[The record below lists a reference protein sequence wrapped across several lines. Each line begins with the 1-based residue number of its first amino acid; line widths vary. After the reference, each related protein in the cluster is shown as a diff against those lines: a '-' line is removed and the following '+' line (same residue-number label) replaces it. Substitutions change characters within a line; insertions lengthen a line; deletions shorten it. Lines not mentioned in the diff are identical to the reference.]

1 MNTNNKMR
9 SILIIKLL
17 MLSLCT
23 LAQIKGIVRE
33 KDSNLPMEFV
43 NVTILS
49 ASDSAFITGTTTD
62 SLGMFIIPSTIPN
75 SIIKVSFIG
84 CNTQFRKIVPEDTL
98 YNFFLQPNENTLK
111 EVIVKGKT
119 YLHTSKGIIANIAS
133 GPLAKLGN
141 GLDVLSHLPFII
153 NKNGN
158 ISVLGKGKPLIFI
171 NNRLVRNQSEL
182 HQINSSDIKRVE
194 IITNPGAEY
203 DATISA
209 VIKIIT
215 SKAIGEGIGCLAN
228 AGLSM
233 ERRLSHYSGLNI
245 KYRKKEF
252 DVFADL
258 RYNQRS
264 SEAKQLSDR
273 SLLTRQVN
281 ENLDMRINAFSWNG
295 SVGLNYE
302 HRDKVAMGAIYKYT
316 SVPDE
321 TFTVDDY
328 VEVKHL
334 GRVRGFMS
342 NDKRKSAIYSHY
354 INGYF
359 SYYFTK
365 DTYLKIDFDYMN
377 SSNENNQDYS
387 LSSKEIHSKNHSN
400 NMLYAY
406 RAKVISPLAGGT
418 LTSGTD
424 GAFTT
429 NKNRYSIL
437 DGTTLRNSLLPTSN
451 VAKQQLYSIF
461 SEYEKSFG
469 AHWDIS
475 MGIRFE
481 YMNFN
486 YYNNSNNST
495 KDSQKDK
502 GFYPSTAINYK
513 NNDLQMTLAYRY
525 TTLRPSYF
533 MLRNSVEYNNPYGY
547 EGGTPNLLPQKNNML
562 SFSLGWKDLQVMAN
576 YSMMKNSTMY
586 VYDRYNGSDS
596 IAIFHT
602 QNIKSNQTFDI
613 ALYYSPIWFKIWRP
627 SFTIDFTKP
636 FLVYNNSK
644 YNKPIYS
651 FLLNNIITLPKHF
664 QIGVNMSF
672 NTCGNLDT
680 ELVSYSQNF
689 DCNIHCVKDFFNE
702 KLRLKF
708 AVNNLFN
715 TSREKWSKNT
725 NNIILNKWN
734 DADRCTFIFTASYQ
748 INPSK
753 NKYKGE
759 KSSNELNRLI
769 H

>member
-1 MNTNNKMR
+1 
-9 SILIIKLL
+9 
-17 MLSLCT
+17 
-23 LAQIKGIVRE
+23 
-33 KDSNLPMEFV
+33 
-43 NVTILS
+43 
-49 ASDSAFITGTTTD
+49 
-62 SLGMFIIPSTIPN
+62 MFIIPNTIPN
-75 SIIKVSFIG
+75 GIIRVSYIG

-233 ERRLSHYSGLNI
+233 ERKLSHYSGLNI

-258 RYNQRS
+258 RYNQTS
-264 SEAKQLSDR
+264 AEAKQLSDR

-281 ENLDMRINAFSWNG
+281 ENMDMQTNAFSWNG

-354 INGYF
+354 INGYL

-406 RAKVISPLAGGT
+406 RTKVISPLAGGT

-437 DGTTLRNSLLPTSN
+437 DGTTLRNSLSPTSN

-486 YYNNSNNST
+486 YYNNSNYST
-495 KDSQKDK
+495 KDSQRDK
-502 GFYPSTAINYK
+502 GFYPSAVINYK
-513 NNDLQMTLAYRY
+513 NNNVQMTLAYRY
-525 TTLRPSYF
+525 MTLRPSYF
-533 MLRNSVEYNNPYGY
+533 MLRNSVEYNNPYEY

-734 DADRCTFIFTASYQ
+734 DANRCTFIFTASYQ

-759 KSSNELNRLI
+759 KSSNELNRL
-769 H
+769 

>member
-23 LAQIKGIVRE
+23 FAQIKGIIRE
-33 KDSNLPMEFV
+33 KDSKLPMEFV
-43 NVTILS
+43 NVTLLS

-62 SLGMFIIPSTIPN
+62 SLGMFIIPNTISN
-75 SIIKVSFIG
+75 GIIRVSYIG
-84 CNTQFRKIVPEDTL
+84 CNTQFRQIVPEDSV
-98 YNFFLQPNENTLK
+98 YNFFLQPNEKSLK

-182 HQINSSDIKRVE
+182 HQINSSDIKQVK

-215 SKAIGEGIGCLAN
+215 KKPIGEGIGCFAN

-233 ERRLSHYSGLNI
+233 ERKLSHYSGLNI

-258 RYNQRS
+258 RYNQTS
-264 SEAKQLSDR
+264 AEAKQLSDR

-281 ENLDMRINAFSWNG
+281 ENMDMRTNAFSWNG

-354 INGYF
+354 INSYL

-377 SSNENNQDYS
+377 SSNENNQDYF

-406 RAKVISPLAGGT
+406 RAKVISPLVGGT

-437 DGTTLRNSLLPTSN
+437 DGTTLRNSLSPTSN

-469 AHWDIS
+469 THWDIS

-513 NNDLQMTLAYRY
+513 NNDVQMTLAYRY

-533 MLRNSVEYNNPYGY
+533 MLRNSVEYNNPYEY
-547 EGGTPNLLPQKNNML
+547 EGGTPNLLPQKTNMF

-586 VYDRYNGSDS
+586 VYNRYNGSDS

-627 SFTIDFTKP
+627 SFTI
-636 FLVYNNSK
+636 
-644 YNKPIYS
+644 I
-651 FLLNNIITLPKHF
+651 
-664 QIGVNMSF
+664 
-672 NTCGNLDT
+672 
-680 ELVSYSQNF
+680 
-689 DCNIHCVKDFFNE
+689 
-702 KLRLKF
+702 
-708 AVNNLFN
+708 AV
-715 TSREKWSKNT
+715 R
-725 NNIILNKWN
+725 
-734 DADRCTFIFTASYQ
+734 
-748 INPSK
+748 
-753 NKYKGE
+753 
-759 KSSNELNRLI
+759 
-769 H
+769 

>member
-49 ASDSAFITGTTTD
+49 ASDSTFITGTTTD

-98 YNFFLQPNENTLK
+98 YNFFLQPNENSLK

-171 NNRLVRNQSEL
+171 NNRLVRNQIEL

-354 INGYF
+354 INSYL

-513 NNDLQMTLAYRY
+513 NNDVQMTLAYRY

-533 MLRNSVEYNNPYGY
+533 MLRNSVEYNNPYAY
-547 EGGTPNLLPQKNNML
+547 EGGTPNLLPQKTNML
-562 SFSLGWKDLQVMAN
+562 SFSLGWKDLQLMAN
-576 YSMMKNSTMY
+576 YSIMKNSTMY

-651 FLLNNIITLPKHF
+651 FLLDNIITLPKHF

-680 ELVSYSQNF
+680 DLAYYSQNF
-689 DCNIHCVKDFFNE
+689 DCNIYCVKEFFNE
-702 KLRLKF
+702 KLRLKL

>member
-1 MNTNNKMR
+1 
-9 SILIIKLL
+9 
-17 MLSLCT
+17 
-23 LAQIKGIVRE
+23 
-33 KDSNLPMEFV
+33 
-43 NVTILS
+43 
-49 ASDSAFITGTTTD
+49 
-62 SLGMFIIPSTIPN
+62 
-75 SIIKVSFIG
+75 
-84 CNTQFRKIVPEDTL
+84 
-98 YNFFLQPNENTLK
+98 
-111 EVIVKGKT
+111 
-119 YLHTSKGIIANIAS
+119 
-133 GPLAKLGN
+133 
-141 GLDVLSHLPFII
+141 
-153 NKNGN
+153 
-158 ISVLGKGKPLIFI
+158 
-171 NNRLVRNQSEL
+171 
-182 HQINSSDIKRVE
+182 
-194 IITNPGAEY
+194 
-203 DATISA
+203 
-209 VIKIIT
+209 
-215 SKAIGEGIGCLAN
+215 
-228 AGLSM
+228 M
-233 ERRLSHYSGLNI
+233 ERNLSHYSGLNI

-258 RYNQRS
+258 RYNRTS

-281 ENLDMRINAFSWNG
+281 ENMDMQTNAFSWNG

-321 TFTVDDY
+321 TFTTDDY
-328 VEVKHL
+328 VEVKYMGHL
-334 GRVRGFMS
+334 KDFMS
-342 NDKRKSAIYSHY
+342 NDKRKSVIYSHY
-354 INGYF
+354 INSYF
-359 SYYFTK
+359 SYHFTK

-377 SSNENNQDYS
+377 SSNENNQDYF

-406 RAKVISPLAGGT
+406 RAKVISPLVGGT

-429 NKNRYSIL
+429 NQNRYSIL
-437 DGTTLRNSLLPTSN
+437 DGTTLRNSLSPTSN

-502 GFYPSTAINYK
+502 GFYPSAAINYK
-513 NNDLQMTLAYRY
+513 NDDMQMTLAYRY

-533 MLRNSVEYNNPYGY
+533 MLRNSVEYNNPYEY
-547 EGGTPNLLPQKNNML
+547 EGGTPNLLPQKTNMF

-586 VYDRYNGSDS
+586 VYNRYNGSDS

-651 FLLNNIITLPKHF
+651 FLFDNIITLPKNF
-664 QIGVNMSF
+664 QIGVDMSF

-680 ELVSYSQNF
+680 DLAYYSQNF
-689 DCNIHCVKDFFNE
+689 NCNVHCVKELFNE

-734 DADRCTFIFTASYQ
+734 DANRCTFVFTASYQ
-748 INPSK
+748 INPTK
-753 NKYKGE
+753 NKYRGE
-759 KSSNELNRLI
+759 KSSNELNRL
-769 H
+769 

>member
-23 LAQIKGIVRE
+23 FAQIKGIIRE
-33 KDSNLPMEFV
+33 KDSKLPMEFV
-43 NVTILS
+43 NVTLLS

-62 SLGMFIIPSTIPN
+62 SLGMFIIPNTISN
-75 SIIKVSFIG
+75 GIIRVSYIG
-84 CNTQFRKIVPEDTL
+84 CNTQFRQIVPEDSV
-98 YNFFLQPNENTLK
+98 YNFFLQPNENSLK

-182 HQINSSDIKRVE
+182 HQINSSDIKQVK

-215 SKAIGEGIGCLAN
+215 KKTIGEGIGCFAN

-233 ERRLSHYSGLNI
+233 ERKLSHYSGLNI

-258 RYNQRS
+258 RYNQTS

-273 SLLTRQVN
+273 SLLTQQVN
-281 ENLDMRINAFSWNG
+281 ENMDMRTNAFSWNG
-295 SVGLNYE
+295 SVGFNYE

-342 NDKRKSAIYSHY
+342 NDKRKSVIYSHY
-354 INGYF
+354 INSYL

-377 SSNENNQDYS
+377 SSNENNQDYF

-406 RAKVISPLAGGT
+406 RAKVISPLVGGT

-437 DGTTLRNSLLPTSN
+437 DGTTLRNSLSPTSN

-469 AHWDIS
+469 THWDIS

-513 NNDLQMTLAYRY
+513 NNDVQMTLAYRY

-562 SFSLGWKDLQVMAN
+562 SFSLGWKDLQLMAN

-586 VYDRYNGSDS
+586 VYNRYNGSDS

-651 FLLNNIITLPKHF
+651 FLLLSGKTQKSINIFPK
-664 QIGVNMSF
+664 
-672 NTCGNLDT
+672 
-680 ELVSYSQNF
+680 
-689 DCNIHCVKDFFNE
+689 
-702 KLRLKF
+702 
-708 AVNNLFN
+708 A
-715 TSREKWSKNT
+715 
-725 NNIILNKWN
+725 
-734 DADRCTFIFTASYQ
+734 
-748 INPSK
+748 P
-753 NKYKGE
+753 
-759 KSSNELNRLI
+759 
-769 H
+769 

>member
-49 ASDSAFITGTTTD
+49 ASDSTFITGTTTD

-75 SIIKVSFIG
+75 GIIRVSYIG
-84 CNTQFRKIVPEDTL
+84 CNTQFRKIVPEDSV
-98 YNFFLQPNENTLK
+98 YNFFLQPNENSLK

-215 SKAIGEGIGCLAN
+215 SKPIGEGIGCLAN

-252 DVFADL
+252 DVFADF

-354 INGYF
+354 INSYL

-513 NNDLQMTLAYRY
+513 NNDVQMTLAYRY
-525 TTLRPSYF
+525 MTLRPSYF

-547 EGGTPNLLPQKNNML
+547 EGGTPNLLPQKTNML

-636 FLVYNNSK
+636 FLVYNNSE

-715 TSREKWSKNT
+715 TSREKWGKNT

>member
-1 MNTNNKMR
+1 M
-9 SILIIKLL
+9 
-17 MLSLCT
+17 
-23 LAQIKGIVRE
+23 AQIKGIVRE

-513 NNDLQMTLAYRY
+513 NNDVQMTLAYRY

>member
-1 MNTNNKMR
+1 MKSIKNRIYMNTNNKMR
-9 SILIIKLL
+9 SILIIKLF

-23 LAQIKGIVRE
+23 FGQIKGIVRE

-62 SLGMFIIPSTIPN
+62 SLGMFIIPNNIPN
-75 SIIKVSFIG
+75 GIIKVSYIG
-84 CNTQFRKIVPEDTL
+84 CNTQFRQIVPEDSV

-111 EVIVKGKT
+111 EVMVKGKT

-182 HQINSSDIKRVE
+182 NQINSSDIKQVK

-215 SKAIGEGIGCLAN
+215 KKPIGEGIGCFAN

-233 ERRLSHYSGLNI
+233 ERKLSHYSGLNI

-258 RYNQRS
+258 RYNQTS
-264 SEAKQLSDR
+264 AEAKQLSDR

-281 ENLDMRINAFSWNG
+281 ENMDMQTNAFSWNG

-321 TFTVDDY
+321 TFTTDDY
-328 VEVKHL
+328 VEVKYL
-334 GRVRGFMS
+334 GHVRGFMS
-342 NDKRKSAIYSHY
+342 NDKRKSVLYSHY
-354 INGYF
+354 INSYF

-365 DTYLKIDFDYMN
+365 DAYLKIDFDYMN
-377 SSNENNQDYS
+377 SSNENNQDYFLTS
-387 LSSKEIHSKNHSN
+387 QEIHSKNHSN

-406 RAKVISPLAGGT
+406 RAKVISPLVGGT

-437 DGTTLRNSLLPTSN
+437 DGTTLRNSLSPTSN

-481 YMNFN
+481 
-486 YYNNSNNST
+486 
-495 KDSQKDK
+495 
-502 GFYPSTAINYK
+502 
-513 NNDLQMTLAYRY
+513 
-525 TTLRPSYF
+525 
-533 MLRNSVEYNNPYGY
+533 
-547 EGGTPNLLPQKNNML
+547 
-562 SFSLGWKDLQVMAN
+562 
-576 YSMMKNSTMY
+576 
-586 VYDRYNGSDS
+586 
-596 IAIFHT
+596 
-602 QNIKSNQTFDI
+602 
-613 ALYYSPIWFKIWRP
+613 
-627 SFTIDFTKP
+627 
-636 FLVYNNSK
+636 
-644 YNKPIYS
+644 
-651 FLLNNIITLPKHF
+651 
-664 QIGVNMSF
+664 
-672 NTCGNLDT
+672 
-680 ELVSYSQNF
+680 
-689 DCNIHCVKDFFNE
+689 
-702 KLRLKF
+702 
-708 AVNNLFN
+708 
-715 TSREKWSKNT
+715 
-725 NNIILNKWN
+725 
-734 DADRCTFIFTASYQ
+734 
-748 INPSK
+748 
-753 NKYKGE
+753 
-759 KSSNELNRLI
+759 
-769 H
+769 

>member
-1 MNTNNKMR
+1 MNTNNKIR

-23 LAQIKGIVRE
+23 FAQIKGIVRE

-43 NVTILS
+43 NVTLLS
-49 ASDSAFITGTTTD
+49 VSDSAFITGTTTD
-62 SLGMFIIPSTIPN
+62 SLGMFIIPNTITN
-75 SIIKVSFIG
+75 GIIKVSYIG
-84 CNTQFRKIVPEDTL
+84 CNTQFRQIVPEDSL
-98 YNFFLQPNENTLK
+98 YNFFLQPNESLLK
-111 EVIVKGKT
+111 EVVVKGRT
-119 YLHTSKGIIANIAS
+119 YLHTAKGIIANIAS

-141 GLDVLSHLPFII
+141 GLDVLSHLPFLI

-158 ISVLGKGKPLIFI
+158 ISVIGKGKPLIFI
-171 NNRLVRNQSEL
+171 NNRLVRNLSEL
-182 HQINSSDIKRVE
+182 NQINSSDIKRVE

-215 SKAIGEGIGCLAN
+215 SKPIGEGFGCLAN

-233 ERRLSHYSGLNI
+233 ERNLSHYSGLNI

-252 DVFADL
+252 DLFADL
-258 RYNQRS
+258 QYNRTS
-264 SEAKQLSDR
+264 SKAKQLSNR
-273 SLLTRQVN
+273 SFLTQQVN
-281 ENLDMRINAFSWNG
+281 ENIDMQTNALSWNG

-302 HRDKVAMGAIYKYT
+302 HRDKLAMGAIYKYT
-316 SVPDE
+316 SLPHE
-321 TFTVDDY
+321 TFTTNDY
-328 VEVKHL
+328 VEVKYMGHL
-334 GRVRGFMS
+334 KDFIS
-342 NDKRKSAIYSHY
+342 NDKRKSVIYSHY
-354 INGYF
+354 INSYL

-365 DTYLKIDFDYMN
+365 DAYLKVDFDYMN
-377 SSNENNQDYS
+377 SSNESNQDYS
-387 LSSKEIHSKNHSN
+387 LKSEEIHSKNRSN

-406 RAKVISPLAGGT
+406 RAKVINPLFGGT

-437 DGTTLRNSLLPTSN
+437 DGTTLQNSLLPASN
-451 VAKQQLYSIF
+451 VAKQQLYSFF
-461 SEYEKSFG
+461 SEYEKPFG
-469 AHWDIS
+469 THWDIS

-486 YYNNSNNST
+486 YYNNSNNSK

-502 GFYPSTAINYK
+502 GFYPSAAINYK
-513 NNDLQMTLAYRY
+513 NDDVQMTLAYRY

-533 MLRNSVEYNNPYGY
+533 MLRNSVEYNNPYEY
-547 EGGTPNLLPQKNNML
+547 EGGTPNLLPQKTNMF
-562 SFSLGWKDLQVMAN
+562 SFSLGWKDFQVMAN

-602 QNIKSNQTFDI
+602 QNIKSSQTFDI

-651 FLLNNIITLPKHF
+651 FVFDNIITLPKHF
-664 QIGVNMSF
+664 QIGVDMSF

-680 ELVSYSQNF
+680 DLAYYSQNF
-689 DCNIHCVKDFFNE
+689 NCNVHCVKDFFNE

-734 DADRCTFIFTASYQ
+734 DANRCTFIFTVSYQ

-753 NKYKGE
+753 NKYRGE
-759 KSSNELNRLI
+759 KSTTELNRL
-769 H
+769 

>member
-23 LAQIKGIVRE
+23 FAQIKGIVRE

-49 ASDSAFITGTTTD
+49 AFDSAFITGTTTD

-258 RYNQRS
+258 RYNQTS

-281 ENLDMRINAFSWNG
+281 ENMDMRTNTFSWNG

-354 INGYF
+354 INGYL

-387 LSSKEIHSKNHSN
+387 LSSKEIHSKNHSD

-406 RAKVISPLAGGT
+406 RAKVIIPLAGGT

-429 NKNRYSIL
+429 NTNRYSIL

-486 YYNNSNNST
+486 YYNNSNKST
-495 KDSQKDK
+495 KDLQIDK

-513 NNDLQMTLAYRY
+513 NNDVQMTLAYRY

-533 MLRNSVEYNNPYGY
+533 MLRNSVEYNNPYEY
-547 EGGTPNLLPQKNNML
+547 EGGTPNLLPQKTNML

-651 FLLNNIITLPKHF
+651 FLLDNIITLPKHF

-680 ELVSYSQNF
+680 DLAYYSQNF
-689 DCNIHCVKDFFNE
+689 DCNIHCIKDFFNE

-734 DADRCTFIFTASYQ
+734 DANRCTFIFTASYQ

>member
-1 MNTNNKMR
+1 M
-9 SILIIKLL
+9 
-17 MLSLCT
+17 
-23 LAQIKGIVRE
+23 AQIKGIVRE
-33 KDSNLPMEFV
+33 KDSKLPMEFV
-43 NVTILS
+43 NVTLLS

-62 SLGMFIIPSTIPN
+62 SLGMFIIPNTIPN
-75 SIIKVSFIG
+75 GIIKVSYIG
-84 CNTQFRKIVPEDTL
+84 CNTQFRQIVPKDTL

-153 NKNGN
+153 SKNGN

-209 VIKIIT
+209 VVKIIT
-215 SKAIGEGIGCLAN
+215 SKPIGEGIGYLAN

-233 ERRLSHYSGLNI
+233 ERKLSHYSGLNI

-258 RYNQRS
+258 RYNQTS
-264 SEAKQLSDR
+264 SEAKQCSDR

-281 ENLDMRINAFSWNG
+281 ENMDMQTNAFSWNG

-302 HRDKVAMGAIYKYT
+302 HRDKVAMGAIYRYT

-321 TFTVDDY
+321 TFTTDDY
-328 VEVKHL
+328 VEVEYSGH
-334 GRVRGFMS
+334 VRGFMS
-342 NDKRKSAIYSHY
+342 NDKRKSVLYSHY
-354 INGYF
+354 INSYF

-377 SSNENNQDYS
+377 SSNENNQDYF

-406 RAKVISPLAGGT
+406 RAKVISPLVGGT

-437 DGTTLRNSLLPTSN
+437 DGTTLRNSLSPTSN

-469 AHWDIS
+469 THWDIS

-513 NNDLQMTLAYRY
+513 NNDVQMTLAYRY

-533 MLRNSVEYNNPYGY
+533 MLRNSVEYNNPYEY
-547 EGGTPNLLPQKNNML
+547 EGGTPNLLPQKTNMF

-586 VYDRYNGSDS
+586 VYNRYNGSDS

-636 FLVYNNSK
+636 FLVYNKRVK

-651 FLLNNIITLPKHF
+651 FLLDNIITLPKHF
-664 QIGVNMSF
+664 QIG
-672 NTCGNLDT
+672 
-680 ELVSYSQNF
+680 
-689 DCNIHCVKDFFNE
+689 
-702 KLRLKF
+702 
-708 AVNNLFN
+708 
-715 TSREKWSKNT
+715 
-725 NNIILNKWN
+725 
-734 DADRCTFIFTASYQ
+734 
-748 INPSK
+748 
-753 NKYKGE
+753 
-759 KSSNELNRLI
+759 
-769 H
+769 

>member
-1 MNTNNKMR
+1 M
-9 SILIIKLL
+9 
-17 MLSLCT
+17 
-23 LAQIKGIVRE
+23 
-33 KDSNLPMEFV
+33 
-43 NVTILS
+43 
-49 ASDSAFITGTTTD
+49 
-62 SLGMFIIPSTIPN
+62 
-75 SIIKVSFIG
+75 
-84 CNTQFRKIVPEDTL
+84 
-98 YNFFLQPNENTLK
+98 
-111 EVIVKGKT
+111 
-119 YLHTSKGIIANIAS
+119 
-133 GPLAKLGN
+133 AKLGN

-354 INGYF
+354 INGYL

-418 LTSGTD
+418 LTFGTD

-513 NNDLQMTLAYRY
+513 NNDVQMTLAYRY

-547 EGGTPNLLPQKNNML
+547 EGGTPNLLPQKTNML

-651 FLLNNIITLPKHF
+651 FLLDNIITLPKHF

-759 KSSNELNRLI
+759 KSSNELNRVY
-769 H
+769 

>member
-33 KDSNLPMEFV
+33 KDSKLPMEFV
-43 NVTILS
+43 NVTLLS

-62 SLGMFIIPSTIPN
+62 SLGMFIIPNTIPN
-75 SIIKVSFIG
+75 GIIKVSYIG
-84 CNTQFRKIVPEDTL
+84 CNTQFRQIVPKDTL

-153 NKNGN
+153 SKNGN

-209 VIKIIT
+209 VVKIIT
-215 SKAIGEGIGCLAN
+215 SKPIGEGIGYLAN

-233 ERRLSHYSGLNI
+233 ERKLSHYSGLNI

-258 RYNQRS
+258 RYNQTS
-264 SEAKQLSDR
+264 SEAKQCSDR

-281 ENLDMRINAFSWNG
+281 ENMDMQTNAFSWNG

-302 HRDKVAMGAIYKYT
+302 HRDKVAMGAIYRYT

-321 TFTVDDY
+321 TFTTDDY
-328 VEVKHL
+328 VEVEYSGH
-334 GRVRGFMS
+334 VRGFMS
-342 NDKRKSAIYSHY
+342 NDKRKSVLYSHY
-354 INGYF
+354 INSYF

-377 SSNENNQDYS
+377 SSNENNQDYF

-406 RAKVISPLAGGT
+406 RAKVISPLVGGT

-437 DGTTLRNSLLPTSN
+437 DGTTLRNSLSPTSN

-469 AHWDIS
+469 THWDIS

-513 NNDLQMTLAYRY
+513 NNDVQMTLAYRY

-533 MLRNSVEYNNPYGY
+533 MLRNSVEYNNPYEY
-547 EGGTPNLLPQKNNML
+547 EGGTPNLLPQKTNMF

-586 VYDRYNGSDS
+586 VYNRYNGSDS

-636 FLVYNNSK
+636 FLVYNKRVK

-651 FLLNNIITLPKHF
+651 FLLDNIITLPKHF
-664 QIGVNMSF
+664 QIG
-672 NTCGNLDT
+672 
-680 ELVSYSQNF
+680 
-689 DCNIHCVKDFFNE
+689 
-702 KLRLKF
+702 
-708 AVNNLFN
+708 
-715 TSREKWSKNT
+715 
-725 NNIILNKWN
+725 
-734 DADRCTFIFTASYQ
+734 
-748 INPSK
+748 
-753 NKYKGE
+753 
-759 KSSNELNRLI
+759 
-769 H
+769 

>member
-1 MNTNNKMR
+1 
-9 SILIIKLL
+9 

-49 ASDSAFITGTTTD
+49 ASDSTFITGTTTD

-75 SIIKVSFIG
+75 GIIRVSYIG
-84 CNTQFRKIVPEDTL
+84 CNTQFRKIVPEDSV
-98 YNFFLQPNENTLK
+98 YNFFLQPNENSLK

-215 SKAIGEGIGCLAN
+215 SKPIGEGIGCLAN

-316 SVPDE
+316 SVPDG

-354 INGYF
+354 INSYL

-513 NNDLQMTLAYRY
+513 NNDVQMTLAYRY

-547 EGGTPNLLPQKNNML
+547 EGGTPNLLPQKTNML
-562 SFSLGWKDLQVMAN
+562 SFSLGWKDLQLMAN

>member
-1 MNTNNKMR
+1 
-9 SILIIKLL
+9 

-98 YNFFLQPNENTLK
+98 YNFFLQPNENSLK

-513 NNDLQMTLAYRY
+513 NNDVQMTLAYRY
-525 TTLRPSYF
+525 MTLRPSYF

-547 EGGTPNLLPQKNNML
+547 EGGTPNLLPQKTNML

-636 FLVYNNSK
+636 FLVYNNSE

>member
-49 ASDSAFITGTTTD
+49 ASDSTFITGTTTD

-75 SIIKVSFIG
+75 GIIRVSYIG
-84 CNTQFRKIVPEDTL
+84 CNTQFRKIVPEDSV
-98 YNFFLQPNENTLK
+98 YNFFLQPNENSLK

-215 SKAIGEGIGCLAN
+215 SKPIGEGIGCLAN

-252 DVFADL
+252 DVFADF

-354 INGYF
+354 INSYL

-513 NNDLQMTLAYRY
+513 NNDVQMTLAYRY
-525 TTLRPSYF
+525 MTLRPSYF

-547 EGGTPNLLPQKNNML
+547 EGGTPNLLPQKTNML

-636 FLVYNNSK
+636 FLVYNNSE

>member
-1 MNTNNKMR
+1 
-9 SILIIKLL
+9 

-354 INGYF
+354 INGYL

-406 RAKVISPLAGGT
+406 RTKVISPLAGGT

-513 NNDLQMTLAYRY
+513 NNDVQMTLAYRY

-547 EGGTPNLLPQKNNML
+547 EGGTPNLLPQKTNML

-636 FLVYNNSK
+636 FLVYNNSE

>member
-1 MNTNNKMR
+1 
-9 SILIIKLL
+9 
-17 MLSLCT
+17 
-23 LAQIKGIVRE
+23 
-33 KDSNLPMEFV
+33 
-43 NVTILS
+43 
-49 ASDSAFITGTTTD
+49 
-62 SLGMFIIPSTIPN
+62 MFIIPNTIPN
-75 SIIKVSFIG
+75 GIIRVSYIG

-233 ERRLSHYSGLNI
+233 ERKLSHYSGLNI

-258 RYNQRS
+258 RYNQTS
-264 SEAKQLSDR
+264 AEAKQLSDR

-281 ENLDMRINAFSWNG
+281 ENMDMQTNAFSWNG

-354 INGYF
+354 INGYL

-406 RAKVISPLAGGT
+406 RTKVISPLAGGT

-437 DGTTLRNSLLPTSN
+437 DGTTLRNSLSPTSN

-486 YYNNSNNST
+486 YYNNSNYST
-495 KDSQKDK
+495 KDSQRDK
-502 GFYPSTAINYK
+502 GFYPSAVINYK
-513 NNDLQMTLAYRY
+513 NNNVQMTLAYRY
-525 TTLRPSYF
+525 MTLRPSYF
-533 MLRNSVEYNNPYGY
+533 MLRNSVEYNNPYEY

-759 KSSNELNRLI
+759 KSSNELNRL
-769 H
+769 

>member
-98 YNFFLQPNENTLK
+98 YNFFLQPNENSLK

-354 INGYF
+354 INGYL

-406 RAKVISPLAGGT
+406 RTKVISPLAGGT

-513 NNDLQMTLAYRY
+513 NNDVQMTLAYRY

-547 EGGTPNLLPQKNNML
+547 EGGTPNLLPQKTNML

-680 ELVSYSQNF
+680 DLSYYSQNF

>member
-49 ASDSAFITGTTTD
+49 ASDSTFITGTTTD

-75 SIIKVSFIG
+75 GIIRVSYIG
-84 CNTQFRKIVPEDTL
+84 CNTQFRKIVPEDSV
-98 YNFFLQPNENTLK
+98 YNFFLQPNENSLK

-215 SKAIGEGIGCLAN
+215 SKPIGEGIGCLAN

-252 DVFADL
+252 DVFADF

-354 INGYF
+354 INGYL

-513 NNDLQMTLAYRY
+513 NNDVQMTLAYRY
-525 TTLRPSYF
+525 MTLRPSYF

-547 EGGTPNLLPQKNNML
+547 EGGTPNLLPQKTNML

-636 FLVYNNSK
+636 FLVYNNSE